1 MKIKRQHIQTFLNY
15 IVSFSSI
22 NMVCEV
28 FSCFMTLAI
37 GFQRRG
43 PYLFVFKHFCA
54 INIDDLNDIKT
65 SNICL
70 HCIRSCCHNKLFSHL
85 YDFQCHIYF
94 FFAAINRYVMV
105 KKECCSDPTS
115 THNSRTITNARL
127 QMIFSDLV

>member
-43 PYLFVFKHFCA
+43 PCLFVFKHFCA
-54 INIDDLNDIKT
+54 INIDDLNDIKPPT
-65 SNICL
+65 FVSIVLEVAATISFLAIYTISNAT
-70 HCIRSCCHNKLFSHL
+70 FT
-85 YDFQCHIYF
+85 F